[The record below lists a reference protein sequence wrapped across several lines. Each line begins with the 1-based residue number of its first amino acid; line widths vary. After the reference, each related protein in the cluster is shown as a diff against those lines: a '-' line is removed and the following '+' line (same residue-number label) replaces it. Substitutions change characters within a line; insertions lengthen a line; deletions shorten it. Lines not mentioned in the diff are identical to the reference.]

1 MESERALRTSSR
13 KAALLSVRP
22 QAAQCA
28 TMSCSSEAS
37 CPLANGDALPS
48 MLRVGVCMCMLR
60 VGLAGR
66 RSRPPTPPRAAVHT
80 EPIGMHA
87 GRSPRPVTPFL
98 VPLRKMRRRPYSPSR
113 HLPLYAPL
121 SVPVDPRSG
130 CPWQV
135 GPTTLVVRADESRG
149 AADDWAFRSPPQTR
163 ATARSAAKH

>member
-1 MESERALRTSSR
+1 MESERSLRTSSR
-13 KAALLSVRP
+13 RAALLSVRP

-28 TMSCSSEAS
+28 TLPCSSDRAARS
-37 CPLANGDALPS
+37 PTATPCAA
-48 MLRVGVCMCMLR
+48 CTLR

-98 VPLRKMRRRPYSPSR
+98 VPMREMRRRPYSPSR

-135 GPTTLVVRADESRG
+135 GPTTSSGPCRRIPARG
-149 AADDWAFRSPPQTR
+149 R
-163 ATARSAAKH
+163 